1 VLRHCVKGTTYGA
14 FSVSRPLA
22 FECQRLT
29 GKPVGCMKPSC
40 QANKTPKN
48 NNMETAT
55 RSASAHAMRLDFA
68 TGDGLPRNMKNSAVP
83 SAAKIPKNPKA
94 TKYDMSRI
102 IR

>member
-1 VLRHCVKGTTYGA
+1 
-14 FSVSRPLA
+14 
-22 FECQRLT
+22 
-29 GKPVGCMKPSC
+29 MKPSC

-55 RSASAHAMRLDFA
+55 RSASAQAMRLDLA
-68 TGDGLPRNMKNSAVP
+68 TCDGLPRNMKNSAVP

-94 TKYDMSRI
+94 TKYDMQRI